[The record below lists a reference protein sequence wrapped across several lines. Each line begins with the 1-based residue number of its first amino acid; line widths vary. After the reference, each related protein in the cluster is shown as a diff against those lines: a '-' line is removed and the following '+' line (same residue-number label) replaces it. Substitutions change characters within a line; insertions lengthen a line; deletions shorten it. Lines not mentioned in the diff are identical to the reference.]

1 MGGIGNFTDL
11 PTCELPRLAELAE
24 LVTSVH
30 TSCSQSAT
38 LALAL
43 KSEGYIPKLLELF
56 QICERQKN
64 TEALHL
70 LFHTVRGIVYLDQAI
85 LFEVLFSDQCIQ
97 AVAGCLE
104 YDPCLPQPAQ
114 HRESLAKTAKLHEV
128 IPIKDPHLKERISQ
142 AFRAQYILAIITPKP
157 SDFEGGRLSTL
168 KSFISSSK
176 EKILCGLQKDEAF
189 LPAVLAQLTNEATPA
204 EQQCQ
209 LMKIFNEFCA
219 FSLSFRERRKEFL
232 QTLLKLQILPILEKL
247 MAMDNLQVRSAAT
260 DILSYLVQFSPATAQ
275 DFVLQEA
282 RQSEN
287 DTHLITKV
295 IEQMICTT
303 DPQFGGK
310 HQLMKILCALINTD
324 KMMARIS
331 HLEVFEFLDIF
342 YDRYIQLLT
351 APLLAATS
359 EPYQEID
366 NYQKAKILA
375 SVLAML
381 SYCVQRHQYHMKMYV
396 TKKDLLRPAL
406 VLMKS
411 KRKFLALSALRF
423 MRKIIGLKDDL
434 YNRYIT
440 LGNLFEPVL
449 NAVLYNKDKRNLLK
463 STSMEMF
470 KFIQRENI
478 QLLIAHLVENFSD
491 ALESVKPTQAFQ
503 GLKTKQDPAKEE
515 ERKKV
520 DSVPSALPVETRA
533 KEPTVSPVREDL
545 KFSAGE
551 GKAAATSKPSCSD
564 SSTTYRSLTTA
575 LEFPKRGLF
584 EIFGFH
590 DDEDDETPPKKRARR
605 DP

>member
-11 PTCELPRLAELAE
+11 PTCELSWLAELAE
-24 LVTSVH
+24 LVTSVRL
-30 TSCSQSAT
+30 SRSQSAT

-43 KSEGYIPKLLELF
+43 ESKGLIPKLLELF

-97 AVAGCLE
+97 GVAGCLE

-114 HRESLAKTAKLHEV
+114 HREFLAKTAKLHEV

-189 LPAVLAQLTNEATPA
+189 LPAVLAQLANEATPA
-204 EQQCQ
+204 EQRCQ

-219 FSLSFRERRKEFL
+219 FSLSLRERRKEFL

-247 MAMDNLQVRSAAT
+247 MAMDDLQVRSAAT
-260 DILSYLVQFSPATAQ
+260 DILSNLVQFSPAKVQ

-411 KRKFLALSALRF
+411 KHKFLALSALRF

-449 NAVLYNKDKRNLLK
+449 NAVLDNKDKRNLLK

-503 GLKTKQDPAKEE
+503 GLKRKHDQAKEE

-533 KEPTVSPVREDL
+533 KEPTVSPL
-545 KFSAGE
+545 Q
-551 GKAAATSKPSCSD
+551 
-564 SSTTYRSLTTA
+564 
-575 LEFPKRGLF
+575 
-584 EIFGFH
+584 
-590 DDEDDETPPKKRARR
+590 
-605 DP
+605 

>member
-11 PTCELPRLAELAE
+11 PTCELSWLAELAE
-24 LVTSVH
+24 LVTSVRL
-30 TSCSQSAT
+30 SRSQSAA

-43 KSEGYIPKLLELF
+43 ESKGLIPKLLELF

-85 LFEVLFSDQCIQ
+85 LFEVLFSDKCIQ
-97 AVAGCLE
+97 GVAGCLE

-114 HRESLAKTAKLHEV
+114 HREFLAKTAKLHEV

-189 LPAVLAQLTNEATPA
+189 LPAVLAQLANEATPA
-204 EQQCQ
+204 EQRCR

-219 FSLSFRERRKEFL
+219 FSLSLRERRKEFL

-247 MAMDNLQVRSAAT
+247 MAMDDLQVRSFAT
-260 DILSYLVQFSPATAQ
+260 DILSYLVQFCPSKVQ

-287 DTHLITKV
+287 HTQLITKV

-303 DPQFGGK
+303 DPQFGGN
-310 HQLMKILCALINTD
+310 HQLMKIFCALINTD

-331 HLEVFEFLDIF
+331 CLDVFEFLEIF

-366 NYQKAKILA
+366 NYQKAETLA
-375 SVLAML
+375 SILAML
-381 SYCVQRHQYHMKMYV
+381 SYCVQQHKHHMKIYV
-396 TKKDLLRPAL
+396 LKKDLLRLAL

-411 KRKFLALSALRF
+411 KHKFLALSALRF

-440 LGNLFEPVL
+440 LGNLFEPVV
-449 NAVLYNKDKRNLLK
+449 NAVLDNKDKCNLLK
-463 STSMEMF
+463 SASMEMF
-470 KFIQRENI
+470 EFIQRENI

-503 GLKTKQDPAKEE
+503 GLKRKHDQAKEE

-545 KFSAGE
+545 KFSAG
-551 GKAAATSKPSCSD
+551 G
-564 SSTTYRSLTTA
+564 
-575 LEFPKRGLF
+575 
-584 EIFGFH
+584 
-590 DDEDDETPPKKRARR
+590 
-605 DP
+605 

>member
-97 AVAGCLE
+97 GVAGCLE

-114 HRESLAKTAKLHEV
+114 HRESLDKTAKLHEV

-189 LPAVLAQLTNEATPA
+189 LPAVLAQLANEATPA
-204 EQQCQ
+204 EQRCR
-209 LMKIFNEFCA
+209 LMKIFNELCA
-219 FSLSFRERRKEFL
+219 FFFSLRERRNGTKEFL

-247 MAMDNLQVRSAAT
+247 MAMDDLQVRSFAT
-260 DILSYLVQFSPATAQ
+260 DILSYLVQFCPAKVQ

-282 RQSEN
+282 RRSEN
-287 DTHLITKV
+287 HTQLITKV

-303 DPQFGGK
+303 DPQFGGN
-310 HQLMKILCALINTD
+310 HQLMKIFCALINTD

-331 HLEVFEFLDIF
+331 CLDVFEFLEIF
-342 YDRYIQLLT
+342 YNRYIQLLT

-366 NYQKAKILA
+366 NYQKAETLA
-375 SVLAML
+375 SILAML
-381 SYCVQRHQYHMKMYV
+381 SYCVQQHKHHMKIYV
-396 TKKDLLRPAL
+396 LKKDLLRLAL

-411 KRKFLALSALRF
+411 KHKFLALSALRF

-440 LGNLFEPVL
+440 LGNLFEPVV
-449 NAVLYNKDKRNLLK
+449 NAVLDNKDKCNLLK
-463 STSMEMF
+463 SASMEMF
-470 KFIQRENI
+470 EFIQRENI

-503 GLKTKQDPAKEE
+503 GLKRKHDQAKEE

-545 KFSAGE
+545 KFS
-551 GKAAATSKPSCSD
+551 
-564 SSTTYRSLTTA
+564 LQ
-575 LEFPKRGLF
+575 
-584 EIFGFH
+584 
-590 DDEDDETPPKKRARR
+590 
-605 DP
+605 